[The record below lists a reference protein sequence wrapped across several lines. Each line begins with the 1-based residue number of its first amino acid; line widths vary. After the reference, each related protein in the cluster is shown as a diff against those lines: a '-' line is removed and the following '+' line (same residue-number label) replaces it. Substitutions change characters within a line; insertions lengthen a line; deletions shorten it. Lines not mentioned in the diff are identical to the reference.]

1 MVMEKADSSRQNQ
14 ALLMTILKSTTNRAL
29 NHNPNGSKGGC
40 VVPEGTQI
48 YFPQY
53 PALRLRL
60 RAGLNWAAPT
70 ALDFQPASST
80 RKIPSLLLTHTL
92 TSCA

>member
-1 MVMEKADSSRQNQ
+1 MVMEKAGSSHQHPT
-14 ALLMTILKSTTNRAL
+14 LLMIILKSTTNRAL

-48 YFPQY
+48 YFPQS

-60 RAGLNWAAPT
+60 RAGLN
-70 ALDFQPASST
+70 
-80 RKIPSLLLTHTL
+80 
-92 TSCA
+92 